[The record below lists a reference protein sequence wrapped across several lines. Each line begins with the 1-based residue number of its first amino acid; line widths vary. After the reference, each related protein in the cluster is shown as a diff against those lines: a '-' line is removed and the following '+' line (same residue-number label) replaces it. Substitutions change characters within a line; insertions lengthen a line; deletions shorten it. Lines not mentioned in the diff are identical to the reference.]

1 MFSNSQSQR
10 LSIVGASAPGLGG
23 GEDGSGEEEGGRLKE
38 AGIESEGFLWLLK
51 RGNRVDAPDGQR
63 QHHHHPLVPHGRHGV
78 IPEEG
83 TQVQETF
90 VHDMWSKL
98 FHNKELFLSLKPGN
112 RFSGLT
118 HGLHFNQRT
127 WSEYTIQQEGRTSP
141 WEVELCGMLQN
152 QASTT
157 FLPTSWMDV
166 SEEEA
171 VSILEDSSYLL
182 NTHLIF
188 FNYLLV
194 SCVINKSSTYLKASK
209 WRSIS
214 SPFLL
219 ALARLEDACE
229 WMAWATI
236 LPVLLKKN
244 LLRI

>member
-1 MFSNSQSQR
+1 MADTEVFQR
-10 LSIVGASAPGLGG
+10 REPKSK
-23 GEDGSGEEEGGRLKE
+23 RL
-38 AGIESEGFLWLLK
+38 
-51 RGNRVDAPDGQR
+51 
-63 QHHHHPLVPHGRHGV
+63 
-78 IPEEG
+78 
-83 TQVQETF
+83 

-141 WEVELCGMLQN
+141 REVELCGMLQN

-157 FLPTSWMDV
+157 FLPTSRVDV

-182 NTHLIF
+182 NTNLTF

-194 SCVINKSSTYLKASK
+194 SCVANKSSTYFQLLSFQMEINFFSFSSGPGKAGRCLWMNGLGYCPSC
-209 WRSIS
+209 
-214 SPFLL
+214 L
-219 ALARLEDACE
+219 A
-229 WMAWATI
+229 
-236 LPVLLKKN
+236 
-244 LLRI
+244 

>member
-1 MFSNSQSQR
+1 MADTEVFQR
-10 LSIVGASAPGLGG
+10 REPKSK
-23 GEDGSGEEEGGRLKE
+23 RL
-38 AGIESEGFLWLLK
+38 
-51 RGNRVDAPDGQR
+51 
-63 QHHHHPLVPHGRHGV
+63 
-78 IPEEG
+78 
-83 TQVQETF
+83 

-141 WEVELCGMLQN
+141 REVELCRMLQN
-152 QASTT
+152 QASAT
-157 FLPTSWMDV
+157 FLPTSRVDV

-182 NTHLIF
+182 NTNLTF

-194 SCVINKSSTYLKASK
+194 SCVANKSSTYLKASK
-209 WRSIS
+209 WRSIF

-229 WMAWATI
+229 WMAWATV

-244 LLRI
+244 LLKIWG